1 MATGRC
7 ILGSPLAGGGRKEPL
22 MSDETIG
29 LVMFFVIFILGTA
42 LIFGIAKGLAKR
54 VKKD

>member
-1 MATGRC
+1 
-7 ILGSPLAGGGRKEPL
+7 